1 MPSNDFIVFGAPKI
15 EQDEIDEV
23 VRCLESGWIGT
34 GPRVARFEKEFG
46 LYKGQP
52 FAAAVSSC
60 TAAMHLSVLAA
71 GISEGDEVITTPMTF
86 CATVNAIIHAGAT
99 PVLADVDPLTMNI
112 DPVEVE
118 ARISPKTKAIL
129 PVHFAGRA
137 ANMDALMGIAERHG
151 LKIIEDCAHA
161 IETEYHGRR
170 AGTFGDFGCFS
181 FYATKNVTTGEGG
194 MVLTRNEED
203 LARIK
208 MLALHGMSKDAW
220 KRFSD
225 EGYKHYFVVET
236 GFKYNMMDL
245 QAALGLHQLERVE
258 SNWRRREEIWQQY
271 NKAFAGLAVTLPA
284 DPEPDTRHAYHLYT
298 ILVDEA
304 VAEISRDEFL
314 DAMTANDIGVGVH
327 YLSVPE
333 HPVYQDK
340 FGWQPEDYPNAMRIG
355 RQTVSL
361 PLSAKLTD
369 AEVSHVIGAVQG
381 TLRAESKV
389 RRVKQES
396 SRGYSRMDADKND
409 EQTITSTDET
419 TKGKVQGATSQD
431 RGGCGQPFFAPGA

>member
-1 MPSNDFIVFGAPKI
+1 MSDFIVFGAPAI

-34 GPRVARFEKEFG
+34 GPRVARFEKEFAA
-46 LYKGQP
+46 YKGQP
-52 FAAAVSSC
+52 FAAAVNSC
-60 TAAMHLSVLAA
+60 TAAMHLAVLAA
-71 GISEGDEVITTPMTF
+71 GIGEGDEVITTPLTF
-86 CATVNAIIHAGAT
+86 CATVNAIVHSGAT
-99 PVLADVDPLTMNI
+99 PVLADVDSRTMNI
-112 DPVEVE
+112 DPAQIE
-118 ARISPKTKAIL
+118 ARITHKTKAIL

-137 ANMDALMGIAERHG
+137 ADMDALTDVAARHR
-151 LKIIEDCAHA
+151 LKMIEDCAHA
-161 IETEYHGRR
+161 IETEYHGRK

-245 QAALGLHQLERVE
+245 QAALGIHQLRRVE
-258 SNWRRREEIWQQY
+258 SNWRRREDIWQQY
-271 NKAFAGLAVTLPA
+271 NIAFADLPLILPA
-284 DPEPDTRHAYHLYT
+284 EPEPETRHAYHLYT
-298 ILVDEA
+298 ILIDEA
-304 VAEISRDEFL
+304 RAGISRDEFL
-314 DAMTANDIGVGVH
+314 DAMTANDVGTGVH

-333 HPVYQDK
+333 HPVYQEK
-340 FGWQPEDYPNAMRIG
+340 FGWRPEDYPNAMRIG

-369 AEVSHVIGAVQG
+369 AEVSRVIEAVNVV
-381 TLRAESKV
+381 LR
-389 RRVKQES
+389 R
-396 SRGYSRMDADKND
+396 
-409 EQTITSTDET
+409 
-419 TKGKVQGATSQD
+419 KGKEQGATIEEH
-431 RGGCGQPFFAPGA
+431 GVCGQPLSALRT

>member
-1 MPSNDFIVFGAPKI
+1 MSSSDFIVFGAPKI
-15 EQDEIDEV
+15 DQDEIDEA

-46 LYKGQP
+46 SYKGEP

-71 GISEGDEVITTPMTF
+71 GIGAGDEVITTPMTF
-86 CATVNAIIHAGAT
+86 CATVNAIVHAGAT
-99 PVLADVDPLTMNI
+99 PVLADIDPLTMNI
-112 DPVEVE
+112 DPAKVEE
-118 ARISPKTKAIL
+118 RITAKTKAIL

-137 ANMDALMGIAERHG
+137 ANMDALTEIATRRG
-151 LKIIEDCAHA
+151 LKLIEDCAHA
-161 IETEYHGRR
+161 IETEYHGRK

-194 MVLTRNEED
+194 MVLTKNEED

-245 QAALGLHQLERVE
+245 QAALGIHQLRRVE
-258 SNWRRREEIWQQY
+258 SNWLRREEIWRQY
-271 NKAFAGLAVTLPA
+271 NAAFGGLPVTLPA
-284 DPEPDTRHAYHLYT
+284 APEANTRHAYHLYT
-298 ILVDEA
+298 ILIDDKRA
-304 VAEISRDEFL
+304 GIGRDEFL
-314 DAMTANDIGVGVH
+314 DEMTANNVGVGVH

-333 HPVYQDK
+333 HPVYQEK
-340 FGWQPEDYPNAMRIG
+340 FGWRPEDYPNALSVG

-361 PLSAKLTD
+361 PLSAGLTD
-369 AEVSHVIGAVQG
+369 AEVSRVIEVVRNTIIVKSKGRRSNG
-381 TLRAESKV
+381 LRLK
-389 RRVKQES
+389 
-396 SRGYSRMDADKND
+396 SR
-409 EQTITSTDET
+409 EQN
-419 TKGKVQGATSQD
+419 
-431 RGGCGQPFFAPGA
+431 GQLCAQPLT

>member
-1 MPSNDFIVFGAPKI
+1 MPSSDFIVFGAPKI
-15 EQDEIDEV
+15 DQEEIDEV

-34 GPRVARFEKEFG
+34 GPRVARFEKEFAA
-46 LYKGQP
+46 YKGQP

-71 GISEGDEVITTPMTF
+71 GIGQGDEVITTPMTF

-99 PVLADVDPLTMNI
+99 PVLADVDPRTMNI
-112 DPVEVE
+112 DPAQVE
-118 ARISPKTKAIL
+118 ARITRKTKAIL

-137 ANMDALMGIAERHG
+137 ANMDALTEIAARHG
-151 LKIIEDCAHA
+151 LKVIEDCAHA
-161 IETEYHGRR
+161 IETEYHGRK

-194 MVLTRNEED
+194 MVLTRNEKD
-203 LARIK
+203 LARIRV
-208 MLALHGMSKDAW
+208 LALHGMSKDAW

-245 QAALGLHQLERVE
+245 QAALGIHQLRRVE

-271 NKAFAGLAVTLPA
+271 NEAFAGLSLTLP
-284 DPEPDTRHAYHLYT
+284 PEVEPNTRHAYHLYT
-298 ILVDEA
+298 ILIDEGA
-304 VAEISRDEFL
+304 TEITRDEFL
-314 DAMTANDIGVGVH
+314 EAMTVRNMGVGVH

-340 FGWQPEDYPNAMRIG
+340 FGWQPEDYPHAMRIG

-369 AEVSHVIGAVQG
+369 AEVARVIEAVRG
-381 TLRAESKV
+381 TISA
-389 RRVKQES
+389 
-396 SRGYSRMDADKND
+396 
-409 EQTITSTDET
+409 
-419 TKGKVQGATSQD
+419 KGKKHGARGKSQGARSQE
-431 RGGCGQPFFAPGA
+431 RGVCGQPAFATGT

>member
-1 MPSNDFIVFGAPKI
+1 MSSSDFIVFGAPNI

-23 VRCLESGWIGT
+23 VVCLESGWIGT
-34 GPRVARFEKEFG
+34 GPRVARFEKEFAE
-46 LYKGQP
+46 YKNHP
-52 FAAAVSSC
+52 FAAALSSC

-71 GISEGDEVITTPMTF
+71 GMGEGDEVITTPMTF

-99 PVLADVDPLTMNI
+99 PVLADIDARTMNI
-112 DPVEVE
+112 DPAQVES
-118 ARISPKTKAIL
+118 RITPNTKAIL

-137 ANMDALMGIAERHG
+137 ADMDALTDIARRHN
-151 LKIIEDCAHA
+151 LKLIEDCAHA
-161 IETEYHGRR
+161 IETEYRGRK

-194 MVLTRNEED
+194 MVLTQNEAD

-245 QAALGLHQLERVE
+245 QAALGIHQLRRVE
-258 SNWRRREEIWQQY
+258 SNWKRRAEIWRRY
-271 NKAFAGLAVTLPA
+271 NEELADLPVTLPA
-284 DPEPDTRHAYHLYT
+284 EPEAQTRHAYHLYT
-298 ILVDEA
+298 MLIDEGRA
-304 VAEISRDEFL
+304 GITRDRFL
-314 DAMTANDIGVGVH
+314 ERMTASEIGVGVH
-327 YLSVPE
+327 YLSIPE
-333 HPVYQDK
+333 HPIYQQK
-340 FGWQPEDYPNAMRIG
+340 LGWRPEDYPNAMRVG

-369 AEVSHVIGAVQG
+369 AEVSRVIASVRSTLVQSAPATG
-381 TLRAESKV
+381 SVTEMIP
-389 RRVKQES
+389 S
-396 SRGYSRMDADKND
+396 SDARK
-409 EQTITSTDET
+409 
-419 TKGKVQGATSQD
+419 TKKQGAMSQE
-431 RGGCGQPFFAPGA
+431 RGGCGQPFFALGT